1 MTKMKKVLTY
11 IASLAAAL
19 SLTVSCSLESESPST
34 FDASIV
40 FANYDLA
47 EKAVFGIT
55 ETMCEV
61 NSYRGRFLPWYGFN
75 TDIEWYNTY
84 KLGDGKTEIAN
95 YDIQVT
101 NAQMN
106 TASGGVTNNPWAL
119 MYAGIERANLAIEGL
134 REHGNIESNE
144 QMAYLLGEALT
155 LRAMLYYDLIKAW
168 GDVPARFEPVT
179 SETIYLGKSSR
190 DVIYKQILADL
201 EESFAYLPYPGK
213 TAQTMR
219 TDRINKAFAQG
230 LYARIALAA
239 AGYAL
244 RPDDDAIGTEDQ
256 GSVRLS
262 NDPELQASV
271 LYPKAL
277 RYLEEVIASKSC
289 GLESDWKNM
298 WYKLNNMDNMVAGPG
313 SETLYVIPFGE
324 GRGRWNFT
332 FAISSEGSSYSGG
345 ASRGGDVGPTPT
357 FFFDYADNDIRR
369 DITCVNYKWNKTNE
383 PELSN
388 IGKWYFGKYRYEWM
402 NVQPYTGGNDDGI
415 KPVVMRYADI
425 LLMAAEIENE
435 VNEGPTADAI
445 QYFAEV
451 HDRACGEG
459 STETLLAG
467 ADKETFFNAIV
478 DERAFEFCGEFL
490 RKADLIRWNLLKT
503 KLDETKAKMKALRDL
518 QAPYDYL
525 TGNVYTQVAEDGM
538 SLVIYGL
545 KHGEQDVPAG
555 EWELEA
561 NYVNAAY
568 DKKPA
573 EGLGDER
580 VNGIYA
586 GENPEQ
592 RMYWPI
598 FQCNIT
604 DSQGKLVNDYN
615 Y

>member
-1 MTKMKKVLTY
+1 MMKMKKVFTY

-19 SLTVSCSLESESPST
+19 SLTVSCSLDSESPST

-47 EKAVFGIT
+47 EKAIFGIT

-75 TDIEWYNTY
+75 TDIEWFNTF
-84 KLGDGKTEIAN
+84 KPGDGKTDIAV
-95 YDIQVT
+95 YDAQT
-101 NAQMN
+101 NNGQMN

-119 MYAGIERANLAIEGL
+119 MYSGIERANLAIEGI
-134 REHGNIESNE
+134 REYGNIENNE

-155 LRAMLYYDLIKAW
+155 LRAMLYYDLTKAW
-168 GDVPARFEPVT
+168 GDVPARFESTT
-179 SETIYLGKSSR
+179 SETIYIGKSSR

-201 EESFAYLPYPGK
+201 EESFGYLPYPGK
-213 TAQTMR
+213 TEQTSR

-239 AGYAL
+239 SGYAL
-244 RPDDDAIGTEDQ
+244 RPDDGAVGTGDAGTIRK
-256 GSVRLS
+256 SS
-262 NDPELQASV
+262 DPELSADV

-277 RYLEEVIASKSC
+277 GYLKEVIASKSC
-289 GLESDWKNM
+289 SLEGDWANM
-298 WYKLNNMDNMVAGPG
+298 WYKLNNMNNMVAGPS

-332 FAISSEGSSYSGG
+332 FAVNSEGSAYSGG
-345 ASRGGDVGPTPT
+345 VSRGGDVGPTPT

-383 PELSN
+383 PELAG
-388 IGKWYFGKYRYEWM
+388 IGKWYFGKYRFEWM
-402 NVQPYTGGNDDGI
+402 DAQPYTGGNDDGI

-435 VNEGPTADAI
+435 LNGPATAI
-445 QYFAEV
+445 EYFAPV

-459 STETLLAG
+459 SSESLLAG
-467 ADKETFFNAIV
+467 ADKETFFNAVV

-503 KLDETKAKMKALRDL
+503 KLDETREKMLKLRDRE
-518 QAPYDYL
+518 APYDFL
-525 TGNVYTQVAEDGM
+525 TGNVYTQLAEDEK

-545 KHGEQDVPAG
+545 KRGEQDVPAG
-555 EWELEA
+555 DWTLEA
-561 NYVNAAY
+561 DYFKY
-568 DKKPA
+568 DDDKKPT
-573 EGLGDER
+573 EGMGADR
-580 VNGIYA
+580 VNGIYV
-586 GENPEQ
+586 NDPEQ
-592 RMYWPI
+592 YMYWPI

-604 DSQGKLVNDYN
+604 DSQNALVNDYK